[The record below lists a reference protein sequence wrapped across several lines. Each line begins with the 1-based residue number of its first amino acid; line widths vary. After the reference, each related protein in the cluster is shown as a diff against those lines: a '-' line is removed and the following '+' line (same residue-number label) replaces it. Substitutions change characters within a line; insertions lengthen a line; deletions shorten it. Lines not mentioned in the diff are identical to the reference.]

1 MRPETGRLRG
11 KDMATVFPGPMTA
24 LKPGRSV
31 GGQMAEVMRIHGA
44 INGQPACASRP
55 DPMRGLDADQARAS
69 AAADGTL
76 PSVLQGA
83 AHLLGRILRATIGAF
98 EGMRMHTGANTGRR
112 WTALVAAFL
121 FVFQALI
128 ASAAL
133 PGPGAAPGATT
144 IICTAS
150 GPRVVTLDAEGGVAQ
165 DAQQHSGALP
175 HCCFAGCAMLGAAAL
190 LGLPPL
196 AWRLPPMRQALP
208 APTVDIHFSSA
219 QARLPR
225 QSRAPPVLA

>member
-1 MRPETGRLRG
+1 
-11 KDMATVFPGPMTA
+11 
-24 LKPGRSV
+24 
-31 GGQMAEVMRIHGA
+31 
-44 INGQPACASRP
+44 
-55 DPMRGLDADQARAS
+55 
-69 AAADGTL
+69 
-76 PSVLQGA
+76 
-83 AHLLGRILRATIGAF
+83 
-98 EGMRMHTGANTGRR
+98 MHTGANTGRR
-112 WTALVAAFL
+112 WTALAAAFL

-133 PGPGAAPGATT
+133 PGPGATT

-165 DAQQHSGALP
+165 DTQQHSGALP

-190 LGLPPL
+190 SGLLPL
-196 AWRLPPMRQALP
+196 AWRLPVVRQALP